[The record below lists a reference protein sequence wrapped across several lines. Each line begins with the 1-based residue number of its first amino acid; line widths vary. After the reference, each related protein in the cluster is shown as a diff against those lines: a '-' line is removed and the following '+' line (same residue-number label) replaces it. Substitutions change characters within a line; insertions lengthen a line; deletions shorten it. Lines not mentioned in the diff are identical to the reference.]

1 MLMDITRPI
10 FEHIVFEVRLDKLES
25 FGGYQG
31 ALRFELVECLIR
43 YGTISVMG
51 HQESCGTHCHNDVIS
66 SCHGERDMRMCGIEC
81 PLYDGNEGG
90 FIFGKAL
97 KWVL

>member
-66 SCHGERDMRMCGIEC
+66 SCHGE
-81 PLYDGNEGG
+81 
-90 FIFGKAL
+90 
-97 KWVL
+97 

>member
-51 HQESCGTHCHNDVIS
+51 HQESCGTHCHSDVIS

>member
-25 FGGYQG
+25 FGSYQR

-51 HQESCGTHCHNDVIS
+51 RQESCGTHRRNDVIT
-66 SCHGERDMRMCGIEC
+66 SCHGE
-81 PLYDGNEGG
+81 
-90 FIFGKAL
+90 
-97 KWVL
+97 